1 MQKFYMII
9 GKNELFLYEKNENG
23 YVRQFI
29 EGNSEYSYK
38 LNNAKNDVD
47 RLIKS
52 LVNEYNMETSA
63 EIEFIVID
71 NENTIYSE
79 IIEKALGEYVAKKN
93 DLKQI
98 LTNIIK
104 KLKRDNKLMIDELG
118 INFDGKNYVMSNNKL
133 IKNDYSLLG
142 YTLHADDIMKFY

>member
-1 MQKFYMII
+1 MQNFYMII

-63 EIEFIVID
+63 EIEFVVID

-79 IIEKALGEYVAKKN
+79 TIEKALGEYVTKKN

-142 YTLHADDIMKFY
+142 YTLQADDIMKFY

>member
-1 MQKFYMII
+1 MQNFYMII

-63 EIEFIVID
+63 EIEFVVID

>member
-142 YTLHADDIMKFY
+142 YTLHADDIMKLY

>member
-52 LVNEYNMETSA
+52 LVNENEYNMETSA

-98 LTNIIK
+98 LTNT
-104 KLKRDNKLMIDELG
+104 
-118 INFDGKNYVMSNNKL
+118 Y
-133 IKNDYSLLG
+133 
-142 YTLHADDIMKFY
+142 